1 MTNYTNDSK
10 CIEALQALKAN
21 LDETLK
27 KLRRRKK
34 TSGQSWGGAGAM
46 IISNDEETL
55 KQLQHL
61 SSSDVILSSPDFN
74 ELGALYN
81 LLRKI
86 ISNHQKYNYFTKLA
100 IWPEITNSLIEIEST
115 GTANLEQKVVV
126 AINKTIELLSSDF

>member
-1 MTNYTNDSK
+1 MTNYTKDKK
-10 CIEALQALKAN
+10 CIEELQTLKAN

-46 IISNDEETL
+46 IISNDEDTL
-55 KQLQHL
+55 KQFQHS
-61 SSSDVILSSPDFN
+61 SSSDVTLSSPDFN

-81 LLRKI
+81 LLLKH
-86 ISNHQKYNYFTKLA
+86 ISNHQKYNYFTKLT
-100 IWPEITNSLIEIEST
+100 IWPEITNSLIDIEASGSAT
-115 GTANLEQKVVV
+115 LEQKVVV